1 MQGGNLMF
9 AADCPTKRAAIVTEM
24 TPWDAGVTYL
34 QFHPH
39 FVEVSLFTGYGDRL
53 SQEPE
58 S

>member
-1 MQGGNLMF
+1 MF